1 MRLPTERS
9 MPSSNASES
18 DVNSVQSRRR
28 SEPRVKDPLG
38 LHVVHRP
45 AGPRKADIIF
55 VHGLGGTSRSTWS
68 KYKDLEYFWP
78 HKFLPLEADIAQTR
92 ILTFGYDANF
102 RPGSGRNVIT
112 VLDFAKDLLFEL
124 KYAKDALSEDNA
136 DLEMGKVF
144 IHLKYTMCTR
154 LTEYRCRSFSL
165 YTGIHLRPAAMYLA
179 NQ

>member
-1 MRLPTERS
+1 MRSPTESSIPFNSGHRS
-9 MPSSNASES
+9 SDASES
-18 DVNSVQSRRR
+18 GVNYVQSRKR
-28 SEPRVKDPLG
+28 SEPKAKDPLG

-102 RPGSGRNVIT
+102 RPGSGRHVIT

-144 IHLKYTMCTR
+144 IPL
-154 LTEYRCRSFSL
+154 
-165 YTGIHLRPAAMYLA
+165 
-179 NQ
+179 